1 MDITP
6 SNPRS
11 RSRSRTR
18 NRSTSRRPS
27 LASKRS
33 ISSSSLKQLTVSS
46 TSFDDSSVPSVQAT
60 LDNTLPI
67 DFFKQDIWK
76 LIKILKIHKWHKK
89 PIDPLRINVVRIS
102 GALTNSIYKIEYND
116 NQFKIPS
123 ILLRIYG
130 KNVDE
135 IIDREHELDILIKLL
150 SKKIGPKLWGIF
162 TNGRF
167 EQFLDGFVTLDRHQ
181 IRNEVIS
188 QMLGRRMKDLHYKV
202 VLDYKDY
209 KDNLPVCWKL
219 ITKWL
224 NILESKE
231 ILKNFKDNGVKD
243 EELFLTSFTRFKE
256 IVFKYRDWL
265 FGQYNSNGFAS
276 NFKFCHNDTQYGNL
290 LLHQSFNETDIIMD
304 SSDNLA
310 SMAEEAEN
318 ENSIK
323 NTSNKKDS
331 SLVVIDFEYGG
342 ANFPAFDLANHF
354 CEWMANYHNPEESY
368 FLNADGFPSKIEQLN
383 LIKAYVEYDF
393 QFPSSNL
400 KLKYEPNL
408 NLISPTELIQFEIKK
423 LFNECVLWRA
433 TVQIYWCI
441 WGLIQ
446 NGPMKKEID
455 ELVGETVEEQGIDST
470 YTITTGLNTL
480 ELKENAIED
489 EITSSDDDFNY
500 LKYAHQKA
508 SLAMGDLIQLGL
520 VDKNELV
527 GEVKYLDC
535 EMFDLP

>member
-135 IIDREHELDILIKLL
+135 IIDREHELDILIKLS

>member
-6 SNPRS
+6 SNHRS

-18 NRSTSRRPS
+18 NRSSSRRPS
-27 LASKRS
+27 LTSKRS
-33 ISSSSLKQLTVSS
+33 LSSSSLKQLTVSS

-76 LIKILKIHKWHKK
+76 LIRLLKIHKWHKK
-89 PIDPLRINVVRIS
+89 SIDPLRINVVRIS
-102 GALTNSIYKIEYND
+102 GALTNSIYKLEYTD
-116 NQFKIPS
+116 NQFKVPS

-135 IIDREHELDILIKLL
+135 IIDRDHELDILIKLL

-202 VLDYKDY
+202 VLDYQDY

-219 ITKWL
+219 INKWL

-231 ILKNFKDNGVKD
+231 ILKNYNEHGVKD
-243 EELFLTSFTRFKE
+243 EELFLTSFTKFKE

-265 FGQYNSNGFAS
+265 FSQYNSNGFAS

-304 SSDNLA
+304 SSDKLA

-323 NTSNKKDS
+323 STSNKKDS

-368 FLNADGFPSKIEQLN
+368 FLNQDSFPSKIEQLN

-393 QFPSSNL
+393 QFPSSNF
-400 KLKYEPNL
+400 KVEYEPDL
-408 NLISPTELIQFEIKK
+408 NLISPTDLIQFEIKK
-423 LFNECVLWRA
+423 LYNECVLWRP

-446 NGPMKKEID
+446 NGPMKKEVD
-455 ELVGETVEEQGIDST
+455 ELVGETIEEQGIDST
-470 YTITTGLNTL
+470 YTITTGFHNL

-500 LKYAHQKA
+500 LKYAYQKA
-508 SLAMGDLIQLGL
+508 SLAMGDLVKLGL
-520 VDKNELV
+520 VKKEELT
-527 GEVKYLDC
+527 GEIKYLDC